1 MGAKMGS
8 DLCREILTN
17 EWRQDEHTNW
27 KILTHF
33 ARLKRSENRQSEKIC
48 KNIWSKFA
56 RYELVK
62 IFANKHFIFTFAE
75 SENGYK
81 VNNVRVP
88 YYAKKKKGVGVPCGL
103 DA

>member
-1 MGAKMGS
+1 M
-8 DLCREILTN
+8 
-17 EWRQDEHTNW
+17 
-27 KILTHF
+27 THF

-75 SENGYK
+75 SENGNK
-81 VNNVRVP
+81 GSNVRVP
-88 YYAKKKKGVGVPCGL
+88 YYAKEKEGGGCTLRTGCLTQIFLGFSKSFLP
-103 DA
+103 DI

>member
-1 MGAKMGS
+1 MDS
-8 DLCREILTN
+8 DLCRGILTN

-33 ARLKRSENRQSEKIC
+33 ARLKHSENRQSKKIC

-56 RYELVK
+56 RFELVK
-62 IFANKHFIFTFAE
+62 IFVNKRFIFTFVE
-75 SENGYK
+75 SENGYRA
-81 VNNVRVP
+81 NNVRVP

>member
-1 MGAKMGS
+1 M
-8 DLCREILTN
+8 I
-17 EWRQDEHTNW
+17 
-27 KILTHF
+27 HF

-62 IFANKHFIFTFAE
+62 IFANNHVIFTFAE
-75 SENGYK
+75 SENEYR